1 MPTKDRLK
9 DIDLG
14 LVRSILFSYVQK
26 VNSSNVLWIL
36 PYIYELSIVLL
47 CARAEMEYPVD
58 KYCITRYSGWKL
70 LLRARNVCSHNIYDT
85 KSVRSALRALLK
97 SPVLFEIMSHVIL
110 SDHNILQSRKSVY
123 RGLANQDSRKLLH

>member
-1 MPTKDRLK
+1 MPTK

-26 VNSSNVLWIL
+26 VNSSNV
-36 PYIYELSIVLL
+36 L

-97 SPVLFEIMSHVIL
+97 SPVLFNSFPVKKGEHI
-110 SDHNILQSRKSVY
+110 
-123 RGLANQDSRKLLH
+123 